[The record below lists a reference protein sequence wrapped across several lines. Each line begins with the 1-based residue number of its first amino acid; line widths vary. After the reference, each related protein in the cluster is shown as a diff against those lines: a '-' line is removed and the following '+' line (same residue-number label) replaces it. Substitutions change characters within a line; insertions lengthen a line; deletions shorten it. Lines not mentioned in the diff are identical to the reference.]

1 MMVNKITSILLVLS
15 FIFTS
20 FSVSAIHIFPYTPNK
35 EGDTEYW
42 ALLFA
47 VGVYKNNPDKDR
59 PSMLTAVDN
68 LYDTLLSHD
77 EWSPMHIHKV
87 KGVEATGYRLIH
99 EFIWLYQNTDRNDLI
114 LIYLTTHGSPI
125 YDTNGNPLDLPPI
138 DEADGADE
146 TLIMYDGFENPYA
159 IIWDDLLN
167 FLLSLLRCRGVCV
180 IVDSC
185 FSGGFNDPPY
195 RLNKEYSEYSFTHD
209 MIKELGGGNRVV
221 LMSTQEDTVS
231 YGSIFSNYLIN
242 GFNGAA
248 DENGNRDGIN
258 SAEESFYYAR
268 EKVDSLGWQH
278 PTILD
283 LYPGEFPVTTS

>member
-1 MMVNKITSILLVLS
+1 MITDKVASVSLVLLYIS
-15 FIFTS
+15 MS
-20 FSVSAIHIFPYTPNK
+20 FSISAIHMSPYTQDN

-47 VGVYKNNPDKDR
+47 VGIYKNNPDKDR

-68 LYDTLLSHD
+68 LYDTLLSYN

-99 EFIWLYQNTDRNDLI
+99 EFLWLYQNVDRNDLI

-125 YDTNGNPLDLPPI
+125 YDTNGSPLDLPPI
-138 DEADGADE
+138 DETDGADE
-146 TLIMYDGFENPYA
+146 ALIMYDGFENPYA

-167 FLLSLLRCRGVCV
+167 LLLSLLRCRGVCI

-195 RLNKEYSEYSFTHD
+195 SLDKEYSFIQD
-209 MIKELGGGNRVV
+209 MIKELGGGDRVV
-221 LMSTQEDTVS
+221 LMSTEEDTVS
-231 YGSIFSNYLIN
+231 YGSIFSNYLID

-258 SAEESFYYAR
+258 SAEESFYYAK

-283 LYPGEFPVTTS
+283 LYPGEFPVTTL